1 MFRKLQVVDER
12 WVLKPSPFHAEGTNT
27 YCTLRRY
34 AKRAALASVYS
45 ATELYMLTD
54 YSAECVDTWD
64 YLDRRLKD
72 MVSLSES
79 FGMQL

>member
-1 MFRKLQVVDER
+1 MRKPVTMQ
-12 WVLKPSPFHAEGTNT
+12 
-27 YCTLRRY
+27 RY

-54 YSAECVDTWD
+54 YSAEFADTWD

-72 MVSLSES
+72 MVSIGETI
-79 FGMQL
+79 GMSLC

>member
-1 MFRKLQVVDER
+1 M
-12 WVLKPSPFHAEGTNT
+12 
-27 YCTLRRY
+27 YCTLCRY

-72 MVSLSES
+72 MVALSET

>member
-1 MFRKLQVVDER
+1 MH
-12 WVLKPSPFHAEGTNT
+12 WI
-27 YCTLRRY
+27 LRRY

-54 YSAECVDTWD
+54 YSAEVVDTWD

-72 MVSLSES
+72 MVALSETL
-79 FGMQL
+79 GMQL